1 MKLNNIQFLINFRIF
16 HFCPHF
22 EKKVQASQIQTPL
35 PIQPYRGEIV
45 AAIKYLPSH
54 MVITRKFKQNS
65 DPASLLKRRPSLAP
79 FPEEEENLNKESD
92 KNGNLLNP
100 YGDFSADPYK
110 PDDAKILDDVTESR
124 ADSIRQNL
132 KRVSITDFTGELHI
146 KVEEARNLIPVRT
159 SGEFFAYAIVRL
171 QLNFQKDFYVV

>member
-1 MKLNNIQFLINFRIF
+1 MPRPNYFY
-16 HFCPHF
+16 F

-45 AAIKYLPSH
+45 VAIKYLPSH

-65 DPASLLKRRPSLAP
+65 DPSSLLKQRKNLAP
-79 FPEEEENLNKESD
+79 FPEDQELTD
-92 KNGNLLNP
+92 I
-100 YGDFSADPYK
+100 YGDADQMYGNFSIDPYK
-110 PDDAKILDDVTESR
+110 PDEEKLKVSESR
-124 ADSIRQNL
+124 ADSLRQNL

-146 KVEEARNLIPVRT
+146 KVEEARNLIPVRA

-171 QLNFQKDFYVV
+171 HSGKN